1 MRRMTTRPALGPCVS
16 FKLDEDTHL
25 KLVNAKERSGRS
37 KAGEVVLRVKD
48 HLLRYPDFYPT
59 VTYKSVSFGPVVMA
73 RFDED
78 TNKKRHCCK
87 VSDEA
92 AFCLIQRPYISKTLL
107 TRRISPR
114 GSP

>member
-1 MRRMTTRPALGPCVS
+1 MTTRPALGPCVS

-78 TNKKRHCCK
+78 TNKKLI
-87 VSDEA
+87 A
-92 AFCLIQRPYISKTLL
+92 AKNKSNRSKSHEVYLRL
-107 TRRISPR
+107 KAHLFEFPDFYS
-114 GSP
+114 